1 MHHLWSPWRARYLQE
16 YPELRKKGT
25 DRSLFRRI
33 WEEDRDREN
42 LVLWRG
48 EEVFVVMNRYPYNP
62 GHLLVLPNRE
72 VAAWG
77 ELTAAERNGMMR
89 TIGRA
94 IGWIEEA
101 LDPDEVQVG
110 MNLGR
115 TAGAGVPEHLHVH
128 LVPRWGGEEGRPV
141 EAVSPDELSSAL
153 EALYTRLCAVVA
165 Q

>member
-16 YPELRKKGT
+16 YPELREKEV

-33 WEEDRDREN
+33 WEDDRDEEN
-42 LVLWRG
+42 LILWRG

-72 VAAWG
+72 IEGWD
-77 ELTAAERNGMMR
+77 ELTAAERDGLMR
-89 TIGRA
+89 TIDRA
-94 IGWIEEA
+94 IGWLEEA
-101 LDPDEVQVG
+101 LDADRVQVG

-115 TAGAGVPEHLHVH
+115 PAGAGVPEHLHVH

-141 EAVSPDELSSAL
+141 DAVSPDELPAAL
-153 EALYTRLCAVVA
+153 ERLYTRLRAAVR